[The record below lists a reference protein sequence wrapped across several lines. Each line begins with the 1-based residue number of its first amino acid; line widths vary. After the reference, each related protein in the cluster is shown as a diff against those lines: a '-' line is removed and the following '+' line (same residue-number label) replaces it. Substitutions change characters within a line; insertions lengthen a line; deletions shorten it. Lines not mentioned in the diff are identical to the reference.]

1 MTTSEA
7 TRPAES
13 VRAGTNHR
21 GEQLCAW
28 CGPALIVLF
37 ATGLLLAGL
46 WPPPR
51 PTASPAEITAFY
63 TDHLLR
69 TRIGL
74 CLMMAGIAL
83 LIPWG
88 ASIAVQTN
96 RIRSVSPVYTYVQ
109 VAAVAVSTMIGV
121 LSIVIWGT
129 VAFRPDELAPETT
142 RALNDLAWLFFVF
155 DWSPLFVWYASVA
168 LAIFGDRAES
178 PIFPRWSGYVG
189 VWVALL
195 SVPGGVVILFK
206 TGPLAFNGIIGI
218 WIPLGVFFIWI
229 LVMTRLVIAAIKR
242 RGEASEPGIG

>member
-1 MTTSEA
+1 MS
-7 TRPAES
+7 RK
-13 VRAGTNHR
+13 
-21 GEQLCAW
+21 GELLCAW
-28 CGPALIVLF
+28 CGPVLVVLLG
-37 ATGLLLAGL
+37 TGLILAGL
-46 WPPPR
+46 WPPPH
-51 PTASPAEITAFY
+51 PTAGPEQISSFY
-63 TDHLLR
+63 TDHLTR

-74 CLMMAGIAL
+74 CLMMAGIGL

-88 ASIAVQTN
+88 ASIAAQTN
-96 RIRSVSPVYTYVQ
+96 RIKTGSPVFTYAQ

-121 LSIVIWGT
+121 MSVVIWAAA
-129 VAFRPDELAPETT
+129 AFRPDEIAPATT
-142 RALNDLAWLFFVF
+142 RTLNDLAWLFFVF

-206 TGPLAFNGIIGI
+206 SGPLAFNGIIGI

-229 LVMTRLVIAAIKR
+229 LVMTKLVIAAIKR
-242 RGEASEPGIG
+242 RGDASEPGIG